1 MIAKL
6 IDKLLN
12 YIPTKLD
19 VLKLSLI
26 ERVAVIMGYCVF
38 IMVAMIVTSA
48 AIVFLGMG
56 LAEYFTVL
64 TGSAP
69 LGYLIVTGI
78 YLLLLLLLFACKKSL
93 HKWFANLFVNL
104 LTTYDDE
111 ADDKDNVNGH

>member
-26 ERVAVIMGYCVF
+26 ERVAVILGFCVF
-38 IMVAMIVTSA
+38 IMVAMIVSSA
-48 AIVFLGMG
+48 AIVFLGIG
-56 LAEYFTVL
+56 LGEYFAVV

-78 YLLLLLLLFACKKSL
+78 YILILLFIFACKKRL
-93 HKWFANLFVNL
+93 HKWFANLFVSL
-104 LTTYDDE
+104 LTTYEDDNDE
-111 ADDKDNVNGH
+111 NDINAQ